1 MYFDII
7 LHYAVQKDRGKKEGD
22 IYIVNI
28 PAPSPLPND
37 GDDDVDTGDTASVNH
52 EYPTVTGTVVDVVRL
67 LCGCCSL
74 LELHW
79 RSCLLSNS
87 IAGSA

>member
-1 MYFDII
+1 MLYKKIEE
-7 LHYAVQKDRGKKEGD
+7 RKKE

-67 LCGCCSL
+67 LCGCCCL
-74 LELHW
+74 LELRW
-79 RSCLLSNS
+79 GSCLLSNS
-87 IAGSA
+87 LAGSA